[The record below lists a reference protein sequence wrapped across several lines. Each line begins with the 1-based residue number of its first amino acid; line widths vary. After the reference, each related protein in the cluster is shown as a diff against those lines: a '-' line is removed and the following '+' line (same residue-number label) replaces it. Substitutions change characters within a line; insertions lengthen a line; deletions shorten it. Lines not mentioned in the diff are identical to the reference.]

1 MGSME
6 PCPECG
12 GKLEATMAPLF
23 GWRCPTCHYVWLAKP
38 KEELNA
44 QELRALL
51 ALAEE
56 NIEFEGERAD
66 KAEAY
71 IKKWQ
76 PTIDAFIA
84 QGVDRHAG
92 KWVNHR
98 AEKAEKESAKL
109 AVDKARMDF
118 LFSDQTDVI
127 IVDYGVIGP
136 EPALVLSRE
145 HLDRLIE
152 REKPNEGQG

>member
-1 MGSME
+1 ME

-98 AEKAEKESAKL
+98 AEKAEKALLKIKESYEARSELFTNDAACAANL
-109 AVDKARMDF
+109 ASWAEMALRKA
-118 LFSDQTDVI
+118 S
-127 IVDYGVIGP
+127 P
-136 EPALVLSRE
+136 
-145 HLDRLIE
+145 
-152 REKPNEGQG
+152 